1 MSPVAYASPANAGV
15 GGSFRADPEYLA
27 FRDAVR
33 SFVAR
38 EVLPGQAQ
46 WQADRHAGR
55 AVWRK
60 AGELGMLLPDVPP
73 EYGGGGGTAAHAA
86 VLPEEL
92 ALAGDACL
100 GGVLVQGAVAQ
111 YLLHHGTPSQ
121 KERYLPRLA
130 SGDQIAAIA
139 ITEPGAGSDIRGI
152 TTLAL
157 PHPDGYLLT
166 GTKRYVSNGH
176 LADLVLVA
184 ARDAV
189 TSGPITLLLVERD
202 NAAGVQ
208 AGLIPDMIGKRGH
221 DVCDLFFDHV
231 VVPADAVLG
240 GVRGRGFGQLMGELA
255 YERTLIGVTA
265 VATMERAVA
274 QAARHAKTR
283 RLFGKTLF
291 DLQHARFR
299 LAEARTHA
307 VVARTFIDQC
317 VTRLSDGELSAEMAA
332 MAKWYLTDL
341 ECKVIDDCLQ
351 LFGGDG
357 YMADHPMARMYV
369 DARVQRIYGGAN
381 EVMLEVIAEAM

>member
-1 MSPVAYASPANAGV
+1 MSGR
-15 GGSFRADPEYLA
+15 GSFRAAPEYVA
-27 FRDAVR
+27 FRDTVR
-33 SFVAR
+33 SLVAR
-38 EVLPGQAQ
+38 EVVPCQAR

-55 AVWRK
+55 AIWRK
-60 AGELGMLLPDVPP
+60 LGALGMLLADVPTAF
-73 EYGGGGGTAAHAA
+73 GGGGETAAYAA

-111 YLLHHGTPSQ
+111 YLLHHGTLSQ

-130 SGDQIAAIA
+130 AGEWIGAIA
-139 ITEPGAGSDIRGI
+139 ITEPDAGSDVRGI
-152 TTLAL
+152 RTVVT
-157 PHPDGYLLT
+157 PCPDGYVLN
-166 GTKRYVSNGH
+166 GSKRHVSNGH

-184 ARDAV
+184 AKTGV
-189 TSGPITLLLVERD
+189 PSGAITLLLIERND
-202 NAAGVQ
+202 VAGVR
-208 AGLIPDMIGKRGH
+208 AGPIPHMIGRRGH
-221 DVCDLFFDHV
+221 DVCDLYFDDV
-231 VVPADAVLG
+231 VIPGDAVLG
-240 GVRGRGFGQLMGELA
+240 GKTGRGFGQLMRELP

-265 VATMERAVA
+265 VAAMERAVA
-274 QAARHAKTR
+274 HAAQQARTR

-307 VVARTFIDQC
+307 VVARIFIDEC
-317 VTRLSDGELSAEMAA
+317 VAQLSDGELSADMAA
-332 MAKWYLTDL
+332 MAKWFLTDL
-341 ECKVIDDCLQ
+341 ECKVIDECLQ

-357 YMADHPMARMYV
+357 YMADHPMGRMYV